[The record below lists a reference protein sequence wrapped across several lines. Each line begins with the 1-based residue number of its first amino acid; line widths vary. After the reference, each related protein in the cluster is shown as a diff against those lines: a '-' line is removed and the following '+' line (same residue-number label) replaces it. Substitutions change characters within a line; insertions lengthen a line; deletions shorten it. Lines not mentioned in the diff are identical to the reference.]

1 MATLSTHHTSETPV
15 TDAVIRIVSQRLEQL
30 ERAGALN
37 VDFEVS
43 CKKLG
48 SRVKHCN
55 VLLLG
60 QDFSIIPEVE

>member
-1 MATLSTHHTSETPV
+1 MASISTQPKSETPV
-15 TDAVIRIVSQRLEQL
+15 TDAVVRIVAQRLEQL
-30 ERAGALN
+30 ERSGALA

-43 CKKLG
+43 CKRLG

-60 QDFSIIPEVE
+60 QDFSIIPEIE